1 MFDSLSTQWSLLKQ
15 IVSHFHFIRPLWLS
29 LLIPFITILYIK
41 WHQDTK
47 RNNKNQLP
55 EHLHRV
61 LLIEENSWKKQLPLK
76 LLFIVIFLSILI
88 CAGPTW
94 QKQASPFGEDKAP
107 LLIVL
112 DTSNSML
119 EKDVLPNRLIRAKQ
133 KIQDLI
139 ALRDGGK
146 TGLIVYSGT
155 AHLAMPLTQDSAVFS
170 PYLAAIEPKIMP
182 VEGKSAYKTLPL
194 IKQQFSTLSK
204 SNLPVRG
211 TVILLTDGVTTSDN
225 QAFEDYFSHSSN
237 QLLILA
243 VGDSNQSSNFPLN
256 MDSLNE
262 LNQLSHGHIT
272 QITIDNNDVIWLNNQ
287 IERHMQLSNDSVMPW
302 EDIGYYLL
310 IPVLLLLLLWF
321 RRGWLVQWCAALVL
335 VSSIGLYSPISMAKM
350 VQSTSAPN
358 ELNANNKQTLWVQTT
373 QWWMDL
379 WLTPDQ
385 QGQWYFD
392 RNEYA
397 KAAQHYQNPLHKGV
411 AFYYAAQYQQA
422 YTAFMAGI
430 PDLQNALEENRSVN
444 TQDKIDNQKNIDV
457 LLFNTAN
464 ALARQREYLAARDL
478 FQAIVNRSPYNKA
491 AQHNLTLIQ
500 NIIDEINRLSESQ
513 ANTGEV
519 EQSQDLPDDEP
530 QTADGADEQVLESQ
544 IIKQTLSAE
553 QILANEKVAE
563 KWLRRVEAD
572 PKYFLQNKFHMQT
585 LSDKG
590 NK

>member
-1 MFDSLSTQWSLLKQ
+1 MFDSLNTLGTLLKQ
-15 IVSHFHFIRPLWLS
+15 IISHFHFIRPLWLS

-310 IPVLLLLLLWF
+310 VPVMLLLLLWF
-321 RRGWLVQWCAALVL
+321 RRGWLVQWCIALVL
-335 VSSIGLYSPISMAKM
+335 MGSLGFYSPESMAEM
-350 VQSTSAPN
+350 VQSTVTQN
-358 ELNANNKQTLWVQTT
+358 ELSTNNKQTLWSRTT
-373 QWWMDL
+373 QWWMNL

-392 RNEYA
+392 RNEYS
-397 KAAQHYQNPLHKGV
+397 KAAQHYQDPLHKGV
-411 AFYYAAQYQQA
+411 AFYYATQYQQA

-430 PDLQNALEENRSVN
+430 PDLQNALEEKQSVN
-444 TQDKIDNQKNIDV
+444 TPNELEHQTNIDV
-457 LLFNTAN
+457 LLFNTATT
-464 ALARQREYLAARDL
+464 LARQREYLAARDL
-478 FQAIVNRSPYNKA
+478 FQVIVKRSPCNKA

-519 EQSQDLPDDEP
+519 EQSQDLPENEP

-553 QILANEKVAE
+553 QILADEKVAE

>member
-1 MFDSLSTQWSLLKQ
+1 MFDSLSTLGTLLKQ
-15 IVSHFHFIRPLWLS
+15 IISHFHFIRPLWLS
-29 LLIPFITILYIK
+29 LLIPFISILYIK

-47 RNNKNQLP
+47 RNNKKQLP

-76 LLFIVIFLSILI
+76 VLFVVIFLSILI

-94 QKQASPFGEDKAP
+94 QKQPSPFGEDKAP

-119 EKDVLPNRLIRAKQ
+119 EKDVLPSRLIRAKQ

-155 AHLAMPLTQDSAVFS
+155 AHLAMPLTQDSAVIT

-182 VEGKSAYKTLPL
+182 IEGKSAYKTLPL

-225 QAFEDYFSHSSN
+225 QTFEDYFSHSSN

-256 MDSLNE
+256 MDSLNK
-262 LNQLSHGHIT
+262 LSQLSHGHIT

-310 IPVLLLLLLWF
+310 IPVMLLLLLWF
-321 RRGWLVQWCAALVL
+321 RRGWLVQWCITLVL
-335 VSSIGLYSPISMAKM
+335 IGSLGFYSPESMAEM
-350 VQSTSAPN
+350 VQSTVAQN
-358 ELNANNKQTLWVQTT
+358 ELSTNNKQTLWNKTT
-373 QWWMDL
+373 QWWMNL

-385 QGQWYFD
+385 QGQWYFE
-392 RNEYA
+392 RNEYD
-397 KAAQHYQNPLHKGV
+397 KAAQHYQDPLHKGV

>member
-1 MFDSLSTQWSLLKQ
+1 MFDSLSTLGTLLKQ
-15 IVSHFHFIRPLWLS
+15 IISHFHFIRPLWLS
-29 LLIPFITILYIK
+29 LLIPFISILYIK

-76 LLFIVIFLSILI
+76 LLFVVIFLSILI

-94 QKQASPFGEDKAP
+94 QKQPSPFGEDKAP

-119 EKDVLPNRLIRAKQ
+119 EKDVLPSRLIRAKQ

-155 AHLAMPLTQDSAVFS
+155 AHLAMPLTQDSAVIT

-182 VEGKSAYKTLPL
+182 IEGKSAYKTLPL

-204 SNLPVRG
+204 SNQPLRG

-243 VGDSNQSSNFPLN
+243 VGDSNQSSDFPLN

>member
-1 MFDSLSTQWSLLKQ
+1 MFDSLNTLGTLLKQ
-15 IVSHFHFIRPLWLS
+15 IISHFHFIRPLWLS

-41 WHQDTK
+41 WDQDTK

-94 QKQASPFGEDKAP
+94 QKQPSPFGEDKAP

-112 DTSNSML
+112 NTSNSML

-155 AHLAMPLTQDSAVFS
+155 AHLAMPLTQDSAVIT

-182 VEGKSAYKTLPL
+182 IEGKSAYKTLPL

-204 SNLPVRG
+204 NNPPLRG

-225 QAFEDYFSHSSN
+225 QAFEEYFSHSSN

-310 IPVLLLLLLWF
+310 VPVMLLLLLWF
-321 RRGWLVQWCAALVL
+321 RRGWLVQWCIALVL
-335 VSSIGLYSPISMAKM
+335 MGSLGLYSPESMAEM
-350 VQSTSAPN
+350 VQSTVIQN
-358 ELNANNKQTLWVQTT
+358 ELSTNNKQTLWSRTT
-373 QWWMDL
+373 QWWMNL

-392 RNEYA
+392 RNEYS
-397 KAAQHYQNPLHKGV
+397 KAAQHYQDPLHKGV

-430 PDLQNALEENRSVN
+430 PDLQNALEEKQSVN
-444 TQDKIDNQKNIDV
+444 TPNELEHQTNIDV
-457 LLFNTAN
+457 LLFNTATT
-464 ALARQREYLAARDL
+464 LARQREYLAARDL
-478 FQAIVNRSPYNKA
+478 FQVIVKRSPCNKA

-519 EQSQDLPDDEP
+519 EQSQDLPENEP

-553 QILANEKVAE
+553 QILADEKVAE

>member
-1 MFDSLSTQWSLLKQ
+1 MFDSLSTLGTLLKQ
-15 IVSHFHFIRPLWLS
+15 IISHFHFIRPLWLS
-29 LLIPFITILYIK
+29 LLIPFISILYIK

-47 RNNKNQLP
+47 RNNKKQLP

-76 LLFIVIFLSILI
+76 LLFVVIFLSILI

-94 QKQASPFGEDKAP
+94 QKQPSPFGEDKAP

-119 EKDVLPNRLIRAKQ
+119 EKDVLPSRLIRAKQ

-155 AHLAMPLTQDSAVFS
+155 AHLAMPLTQDSAVIT

-182 VEGKSAYKTLPL
+182 IEGKSAYKTLPL

-204 SNLPVRG
+204 SNQPLRG

-243 VGDSNQSSNFPLN
+243 VGDSNQSSDFPLN

-310 IPVLLLLLLWF
+310 IPVLFLLLLWF

-358 ELNANNKQTLWVQTT
+358 ELNTNNKQTLWVQTT

>member
-1 MFDSLSTQWSLLKQ
+1 MFDSLSTLGTLLKQ
-15 IVSHFHFIRPLWLS
+15 IISHFHFIRPLWLS
-29 LLIPFITILYIK
+29 LLIPFTSILYIK

-61 LLIEENSWKKQLPLK
+61 LLIDESSWKKQLPLK
-76 LLFIVIFLSILI
+76 LLFVVIFLSILI

-94 QKQASPFGEDKAP
+94 QKQPSPFGEDKAP

-119 EKDVLPNRLIRAKQ
+119 EKDVLPTRLIRAKQ

-155 AHLAMPLTQDSAVFS
+155 AHLAMPLTQDSAVIT

-182 VEGKSAYKTLPL
+182 IEGKSAYKTIPL

-204 SNLPVRG
+204 NNQPLRG

-243 VGDSNQSSNFPLN
+243 VGDSNQSSDFPLN

-310 IPVLLLLLLWF
+310 IPVLFLLLLWF

-358 ELNANNKQTLWVQTT
+358 ELNTNNKQTLWVQTT

-563 KWLRRVEAD
+563 KWLRRVEAA

>member
-1 MFDSLSTQWSLLKQ
+1 MFDSLNTLGTLLKQ
-15 IVSHFHFIRPLWLS
+15 IISHFHFIRPLWLS
-29 LLIPFITILYIK
+29 LLIPFTSVIYIK

-55 EHLHRV
+55 VHLHRV

-94 QKQASPFGEDKAP
+94 QKQPSPFGEDKAP

-155 AHLAMPLTQDSAVFS
+155 AHLAMPLTQDSAVFN
-170 PYLAAIEPKIMP
+170 PYLAAIEPKIMS

-225 QAFEDYFSHSSN
+225 QAFEEYFSHSSN

-310 IPVLLLLLLWF
+310 VPVMLLLLLWF

-373 QWWMDL
+373 QWWMNL

-392 RNEYA
+392 RNEYS
-397 KAAQHYQNPLHKGV
+397 KAAQHYQDPLHKGV

-430 PDLQNALEENRSVN
+430 PDLQNALEEKQSVN
-444 TQDKIDNQKNIDV
+444 TPNELEHQTNIDV
-457 LLFNTAN
+457 LLFNTATT
-464 ALARQREYLAARDL
+464 LARQREYLAARDL
-478 FQAIVNRSPYNKA
+478 FQVIVKRSPCNKA

-519 EQSQDLPDDEP
+519 EQSQDLPENEP

-553 QILANEKVAE
+553 QILADEKVAE

>member
-1 MFDSLSTQWSLLKQ
+1 MFDSLSTLGTLLKQ
-15 IVSHFHFIRPLWLS
+15 IISHFHFIRPLWLS
-29 LLIPFITILYIK
+29 LLIPFISILYIK

-76 LLFIVIFLSILI
+76 LLFVVIFLSILI

-94 QKQASPFGEDKAP
+94 QKQPSPFGEDKAP

-119 EKDVLPNRLIRAKQ
+119 EKDVLPSRLIRAKQ

-155 AHLAMPLTQDSAVFS
+155 AHLAMPLTQDSTVIT

-182 VEGKSAYKTLPL
+182 IEGKSAYKTLPL

-204 SNLPVRG
+204 SNQPLRG

-287 IERHMQLSNDSVMPW
+287 IEHHMQLSNDSVMPW

-321 RRGWLVQWCAALVL
+321 RRGWLVQWCVALVL

-358 ELNANNKQTLWVQTT
+358 ELNADNKQTLWVQTT

-392 RNEYA
+392 RNEYD

-519 EQSQDLPDDEP
+519 EQSQDLPDGEP